1 MNGNVLATMSVIAT
15 TSDKLKDLVIKDGQL
30 IFMYDVGRIALDLK
44 GARTCYNQIITL
56 ESDLER
62 LALPDAINGRF
73 YFVIETAVLWTYQ
86 NGWVQVSGSTS
97 ESTVYIG
104 DRFPEMGKQKTL
116 YVNKTK
122 KEISVWNEDG
132 SDYLVVAD
140 KTDNVIKTITNEEIN
155 KLF

>member
-1 MNGNVLATMSVIAT
+1 MNGNVLATMSVVAT

-97 ESTVYIG
+97 ESTVFIG
-104 DRFPEMGKQKTL
+104 DAALPELGNPKTL
-116 YVNKTK
+116 YVNKKNKT
-122 KEISVWNEDG
+122 ISIWDEDRIG
-132 SDYLVVAD
+132 YTVVAD
-140 KTDNVIKTITNEEIN
+140 KTDINTINDDDIN
-155 KLF
+155 ALFM